1 MEKKLLAYCGLDC
14 SACPALNASE
24 KLSIEE
30 RQKVADQWSKQFGA
44 GFKAVDIDCV
54 GCTVKKG
61 VHVGYC
67 SMCQIRSCAEGRGL
81 TTCAKC
87 PDFGCEKLEGFFK
100 SAPQA
105 RENLTA
111 LRAG

>member
-1 MEKKLLAYCGLDC
+1 MGKQLFAFCGLDC
-14 SACPALNASE
+14 AACPAFNAS
-24 KLSIEE
+24 KRLSMEE
-30 RQKVADQWSKQFGA
+30 RQKVADQWKKEFNTDL
-44 GFKAVDIDCV
+44 KATDIDCV
-54 GCTVKKG
+54 GCPVKEG

-87 PDFGCEKLEGFFK
+87 PDFGCEKLEGFLK

-105 RENLTA
+105 RENLAA
-111 LRAG
+111 LRAR